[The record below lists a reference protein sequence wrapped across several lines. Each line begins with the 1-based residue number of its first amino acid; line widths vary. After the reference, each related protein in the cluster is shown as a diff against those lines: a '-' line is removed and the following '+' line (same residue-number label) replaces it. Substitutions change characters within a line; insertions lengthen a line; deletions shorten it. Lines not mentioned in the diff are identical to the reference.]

1 MKKVVITGGS
11 GFLGLWVAKKLLEHG
26 FQVRIAD
33 IQHNYELAHSIIG
46 KNAEQLEWF
55 TTNVV
60 DTENLKTAV
69 LGCTQIIHLAGL
81 LTQQCRDNPSLA
93 SQVNFQSLVSL
104 FEIAKELKLNQLIY
118 ASTAGVY
125 GPHQT
130 QYPAPETFY
139 GAFKLAAEHVAKA
152 YWTDASPENRIS
164 SVGLRP
170 LVIYGPGR
178 LSGVSAGPSVA
189 CSKALKQEPYTIPFS
204 GETGFVYVEDI
215 SEIILRTLQNPPQG
229 AHYMNLCGVIAPAQA
244 VAQEIMQQTAY
255 PHIHVSGPSLNI
267 QTPPHQL
274 AQYPWLGSMHYTSIS
289 EGIKKTLDFE
299 RRHYE

>member
-1 MKKVVITGGS
+1 MEKVVITGGS
-11 GFLGLWVAKKLLEHG
+11 GFLGLWVAKTLLEHG

-33 IQHNYELAHSIIG
+33 IQHNYELARSIIG
-46 KNAEQLEWF
+46 TNAEHLEWL
-55 TTNVV
+55 TTDVV
-60 DTENLKTAV
+60 KAEDLKAAV

-93 SQVNFQSLVSL
+93 SLVNFQSLVSL
-104 FEIAKELKLNQLIY
+104 FEITKELKLNNLIY

-130 QYPAPETFY
+130 LYPAPETFY
-139 GAFKLAAEHVAKA
+139 GAFKLAAEHVATA
-152 YWTDASPENRIS
+152 YWSDASPENRIS

-178 LSGVSAGPSVA
+178 FNGISAGPSLA
-189 CSKALKQEPYTIPFS
+189 CYKAVKKEPYTIPFS

-215 SEIILRTLQNPPQG
+215 SEIILRTLKNPPQG
-229 AHYMNLCGVIAPAQA
+229 AHCLNLCGIIAPVQT
-244 VAQEIMQQTAY
+244 VAEEIMQQTAY
-255 PHIHVSGPSLNI
+255 SHIQTSGPALNI
-267 QTPPHQL
+267 QIPPHQL

-289 EGIKKTLDFE
+289 EGIKKTLDFA